1 MNDKR
6 ILIDCLLR
14 RKRIDFSPNKYFKRL
29 KAYLFALIS
38 LAVLSSIYIVAS
50 NGLSYESFLLSF
62 GVLAASLVI
71 FSSLKK
77 TKTASVKGDT
87 LIMNNISNRSCVT
100 SIRSIRKVQTRH
112 FLGIY
117 RTEITYYL
125 DGLKR
130 KAFFYNLAS
139 SVPVTP
145 ETSIKRAIKISHL
158 NRKMAK
164 AQIVQLEKSRA
175 RATAKEKQKANHKPD
190 PVLFH

>member
-50 NGLSYESFLLSF
+50 NGLSYGSFLVSF
-62 GVLAASLVI
+62 GVLAGSLVI
-71 FSSLKK
+71 FNSLKK

-117 RTEITYYL
+117 RTEITYHL
-125 DGLKR
+125 DGVKR

-164 AQIVQLEKSRA
+164 EQIVRLEKA
-175 RATAKEKQKANHKPD
+175 RATAIEKQKANHKPD
-190 PVLFH
+190 PVLFQ